1 MQRTRWRG
9 AALAYLAAV
18 AVCAVPLA
26 WVEPSAAT
34 DLVLRLGLA
43 AGQLAGGLGLL
54 RAAGTRPLGNS
65 WTWRVF
71 ATALLVASLATTLDA
86 FAPVPGLA
94 KEDPGLTA
102 GSALLL
108 LWYPLVGLGFRDLLR
123 GRDDSRGLRRDA
135 VTLIDFSLLLIA
147 VGVATLNVAFKLYR
161 GVLGGFDP
169 GAELVVA
176 LGFSA
181 MDLAIL
187 VPGLALLITS
197 LARRR
202 GGLVPLVLAA
212 LLTRP
217 VADVLFAAA
226 LGSGSDTLVAA
237 AQVLW
242 WSSWVAVAPLALYPR
257 PTSQPTTRAPAPA
270 PGHVA
275 LWRLVVL
282 AGAALVIPLLV
293 ALEPLQPSPVA
304 AIARPLLLVSVVLV
318 FARMALLVRELQRSL
333 STIAALE
340 RERGDARVGALV
352 QHVSEIIMLCDAC
365 GVVHWASPSLQ
376 RQLGHQQARLLG
388 RRVTELVHAD
398 DAGAVVAGLEQLA
411 GLGPEEMLVC
421 EFRVARDD
429 GEWRHLQVRGTNLLG
444 VADVGAL
451 VLVGRDITEQKTLE
465 DQLRHQAFTDPL
477 TGLANRK
484 LFTDRLDAKFHGAA
498 SNLDTSLALLFIDLD
513 DFKTVND
520 SQGHAAGDLLL
531 ITIAERLRDCVR
543 PSDIAARLGGD
554 EFAVILGDSNREDAE
569 IVAARI
575 ITALADPGEP
585 RGRRTGS
592 PLRWGSDLKG

>member
-54 RAAGTRPLGNS
+54 RAAGTRPLGVS

-135 VTLIDFSLLLIA
+135 VTLIDLSLLLIA
-147 VGVATLNVAFKLYR
+147 VGVATLPVAFKLYR

-376 RQLGHQQARLLG
+376 RQLGHQQVRWLRASSSWL
-388 RRVTELVHAD
+388 
-398 DAGAVVAGLEQLA
+398 
-411 GLGPEEMLVC
+411 GLGPKKC
-421 EFRVARDD
+421 WYASSASPATTGSGGTSKSAARTCS
-429 GEWRHLQVRGTNLLG
+429 GWRTSERSCWSAETSPS
-444 VADVGAL
+444 
-451 VLVGRDITEQKTLE
+451 RRRSKTSC
-465 DQLRHQAFTDPL
+465 
-477 TGLANRK
+477 G
-484 LFTDRLDAKFHGAA
+484 
-498 SNLDTSLALLFIDLD
+498 I
-513 DFKTVND
+513 
-520 SQGHAAGDLLL
+520 
-531 ITIAERLRDCVR
+531 R
-543 PSDIAARLGGD
+543 PSPTR
-554 EFAVILGDSNREDAE
+554 S
-569 IVAARI
+569 
-575 ITALADPGEP
+575 P
-585 RGRRTGS
+585 GS
-592 PLRWGSDLKG
+592 PTASCSPTDLTPSSTERRPTWTPPWRCCWFASDFVIE